1 MPALSTIWGG
11 TEITTTR
18 VVLAAVAELLVIIY
32 LLIALR
38 LFGR

>member
-1 MPALSTIWGG
+1 MPVLSTIWGG

-18 VVLAAVAELLVIIY
+18 VVLAVVAELVVIVY
-32 LLIALR
+32 LLVALR

>member
-1 MPALSTIWGG
+1 MTVLSTIWGG

-18 VVLAAVAELLVIIY
+18 VVLATVAELIVVVY
-32 LLIALR
+32 LLVALR

>member
-1 MPALSTIWGG
+1 VTVLSTIWGG

-18 VVLAAVAELLVIIY
+18 VVLAVVAEAVIIVYLLV
-32 LLIALR
+32 ALR

>member
-1 MPALSTIWGG
+1 VTLSTIWGG

-18 VVLAAVAELLVIIY
+18 ILLAVIAELAV
-32 LLIALR
+32 LLYTVWALR